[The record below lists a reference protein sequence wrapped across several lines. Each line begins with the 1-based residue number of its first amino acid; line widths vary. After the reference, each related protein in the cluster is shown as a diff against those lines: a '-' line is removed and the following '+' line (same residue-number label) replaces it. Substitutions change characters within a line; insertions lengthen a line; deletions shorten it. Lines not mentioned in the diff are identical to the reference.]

1 MSVGQKMALVQYGES
16 IIDPYTK
23 ESLGREEIEIGM
35 VQVTGIQS
43 KMAKAKIITCTV
55 DLAAEFA
62 PKSFIVRPVKKT
74 KKPAAKPRKKVKKA
88 IKADIDEFEKDNDD
102 NW

>member
-1 MSVGQKMALVQYGES
+1 MSVGQKMALIQYGES

-43 KMAKAKIITCTV
+43 KMAKAKILTSSV

-62 PKSFIVRPVKKT
+62 PKSFIVRPVKKVNRA
-74 KKPAAKPRKKVKKA
+74 AAKPNKKVKKA
-88 IKADIDEFEKDNDD
+88 LKADIDEFEKDNSD